1 MTKVYIEQDGDRFT
15 ISAEEH
21 AGATDACN
29 YITGVMYAFAG
40 YVKNA
45 EAEGHADIYAL
56 EIDAKN
62 ARFLVHCRGDERVEA
77 AFEAAAIGLQQL
89 EAARPENISVTLSEK
104 NF

>member
-1 MTKVYIEQDGDRFT
+1 MTKVFIEQKGDSYLIR
-15 ISAEEH
+15 AEDH

-40 YVKNA
+40 YAKNA
-45 EAEGHADIYAL
+45 EAAGFAEVYSI
-56 EIDAKN
+56 EIDAQN

-77 AFEAAAIGLQQL
+77 AFETAVIGLEQL
-89 EAARPENISVTLSEK
+89 EAARPENISITLSEE